1 MFIDLSILQISYNFF
16 LRDEDTR
23 YICEFCNR
31 VFSRKVTLK
40 KHMEQ
45 HENSISGGESGGS
58 DKELEACEP
67 STSSTNKE
75 MEIDAVAEDNA
86 V

>member
-1 MFIDLSILQISYNFF
+1 M
-16 LRDEDTR
+16 R

-45 HENSISGGESGGS
+45 HENVMSGAESGESDG
-58 DKELEACEP
+58 ELAVSP
-67 STSSTNKE
+67 LPKDNNQE
-75 MEIDAVAEDNA
+75 MMDITTEENSVPQDNA
-86 V
+86 A